1 MKHIAPDAES
11 KNDEQK
17 NNDGRESSGPRTS
30 SKKKRKRIKSSEN
43 EDIEINPK
51 NFQDSDGQT
60 DE

>member
-17 NNDGRESSGPRTS
+17 NNDGRES